1 MAVADGDLAVG
12 AAGGADDGRLERVG
26 AARAEGGGGA
36 ADDAVR
42 DERAAV
48 GVLDGDLDGA

>member
-1 MAVADGDLAVG
+1 MAVADGYLAVG

-48 GVLDGDLDGA
+48 GILDGDLDGA